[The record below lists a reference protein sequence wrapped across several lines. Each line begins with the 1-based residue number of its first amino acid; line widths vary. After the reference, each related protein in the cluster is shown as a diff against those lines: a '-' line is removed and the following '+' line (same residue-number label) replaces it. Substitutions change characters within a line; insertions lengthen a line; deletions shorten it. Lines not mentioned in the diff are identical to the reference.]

1 MSVSNWLI
9 MLNFFRLKKSALI
22 SLSIIASLFLSQSLV
37 AGGGYQRRRGHVQV
51 KRAGDMGQYI
61 VPIAAAMITLA
72 HRDFDGVKA
81 YVGSFS
87 TTMAT
92 AYVLKPIVNAKR
104 PVKGSMS
111 FPSGHTASAVGGA
124 AYVQMRYG
132 LLYGLPCYLYA
143 VYVGF
148 SRIYAQKHWFRDVLG
163 ATTIAVAA
171 NAFFT
176 KPLLNKYHFIPV
188 LERDRAGIC
197 VRWEW

>member
-1 MSVSNWLI
+1 
-9 MLNFFRLKKSALI
+9 MLNFFRRKKSALI
-22 SLSIIASLFLSQSLV
+22 YLSLIASISFSQNLL
-37 AGGGYQRRRGHVQV
+37 AEHKYQRRSGHVQV
-51 KRAGDMGQYI
+51 KKAGDLGQFI
-61 VPIAAAMITLA
+61 VPVAAAIITFA

-81 YVGSFS
+81 YAGSFS

-92 AYVLKPIVNAKR
+92 AYVLKPLVNAKR

-132 LLYGLPCYLYA
+132 ILYGLPCYLYA
-143 VYVGF
+143 SYVGF

-176 KPLLNKYHFIPV
+176 KPLMNKYHFIPI